1 MSGEVVVIEVVVAD
15 SVVEQEDG
23 EVVVPLVGSGVGLED
38 EQEAVGSVLEG
49 RVLEVAVPNCGGG
62 FAVRDPRVNDLDLAY
77 EEKLDLQG
85 PDPAGFSFGMP
96 PAKRPPS

>member
-49 RVLEVAVPNCGGG
+49 RVLEVAVPEG
-62 FAVRDPRVNDLDLAY
+62 LA
-77 EEKLDLQG
+77 QVASG
-85 PDPAGFSFGMP
+85 
-96 PAKRPPS
+96 